1 MHRRYGLLIPLTT
14 LIVLTAT
21 YLGFMA
27 FRVSGLPL
35 AVRVVDAHTGVLVPV
50 PGLALPAGL
59 QAGEHIDLAAQPP
72 STRIAIAQL
81 HSSGQ
86 LLPLGQ
92 HYTFTIRR
100 GIAAIRVPVRSI
112 SWSDAP
118 DLGLVAW
125 LRIFE
130 GLFSGSIA
138 LAVIWRGRDRSAAG
152 LALFAIAFLAALA
165 ATTTPSQGAVG
176 LAALLGAWT
185 LFLLARVGLYGIAES
200 MLGPALGPQ
209 ARLWWRGGFLLL
221 LGAAAMIALGGPFIY
236 VATGWAELL
245 RPQYGMLVT
254 ASYVVPVALLFVSY
268 HRAEVP
274 QRLRLRWMLWSGG
287 MLVVGIALS
296 NTQVLGPPAT
306 RAATAFMVAFALAGF
321 LYAILRHRVVDV
333 QVVFSR
339 TLVYAMTTSLVLG
352 MFALLESLIER
363 AALGHGTSLAL
374 ELAVPL
380 GLGVSL
386 STVHKRIDETVD
398 RLIFRRQYREEVAL
412 RRFASESAFVTEP
425 ETLLDLAVDQ
435 LHLHVGAPWVA
446 FYEYTPEGYSRV
458 RQRGEQ
464 DLPQSVA
471 TDDLALVKL
480 RAHDSEVNL
489 HEAPSG
495 LGRDGYAFP
504 LRARAILLG
513 VLLVGPR
520 PGEHY
525 AAEERELVAHVAHA
539 VGASLF
545 ALRAQATEEQLSVAR
560 AEIATAAAQAD
571 QARAQALANEERA
584 QAIKS
589 LLDDARAYN
598 ATLLELLRTRG
609 ATV

>member
-1 MHRRYGLLIPLTT
+1 MHHRYGLLTLLTT
-14 LIVLTAT
+14 IIVLAAT

-27 FRVSGLPL
+27 FHVSGLPL
-35 AVRVVDAHTGVLVPV
+35 AVRVVDAHTGILVPV
-50 PGLALPAGL
+50 PALALPTGL
-59 QAGEHIDLAAQPP
+59 HAGEHIDLAAQPP
-72 STRIAIAQL
+72 STRIAIAQV

-86 LLPLGQ
+86 LLPLGH
-92 HYTFTIRR
+92 HYTFMVRR
-100 GIAAIRVPVRSI
+100 GSAALPVRVTSI
-112 SWSDAP
+112 SWGAAP

-130 GLFSGSIA
+130 GLFSGAIA
-138 LAVIWRGRDRSAAG
+138 LAAVWRGRDRAAAG
-152 LALFAIAFLAALA
+152 LALFAIAFLVALT
-165 ATTTPSQGAVG
+165 ATTTPTQGAVG
-176 LAALLGAWT
+176 LGALLGAWT
-185 LFLLARVGLYGIAES
+185 LFLLARVGLYGMAES
-200 MLGPALGPQ
+200 MLGPALGPR
-209 ARLWWRGGFLLL
+209 ARLWWRGCFLLL

-245 RPQYGMLVT
+245 RPQYGMVVT
-254 ASYVVPVALLFVSY
+254 TSYVVPVALLFVSY

-333 QVVFSR
+333 RVVFSR

-352 MFALLESLIER
+352 LFALLESLIER

-386 STVHKRIDETVD
+386 STVHRRIDDTVD

-412 RRFASESAFVTEP
+412 RRFANESAFVTQP

-446 FYEYTPEGYSRV
+446 FYEYTAGDYIRV

-464 DLPQSVA
+464 DLPQAVA

-480 RAHDSEVNL
+480 RAHGSEVDL

-504 LRARAILLG
+504 LRARNHLLG
-513 VLLVGPR
+513 VVVIGPR

-525 AAEERELVAHVAHA
+525 AAEERELVAHVVRA

-545 ALRAQATEEQLSVAR
+545 ALRAQATEQQLSMAR
-560 AEIATAAAQAD
+560 AQIEAAAAQLN
-571 QARAQALANEERA
+571 QAREQTRASEALLNDARVRETT
-584 QAIKS
+584 
-589 LLDDARAYN
+589 LLDA
-598 ATLLELLRTRG
+598 LRTLG
-609 ATV
+609 ATPIA